1 MNLTSLIPIKE
12 LAPGALGAI
21 RNQVTAA
28 LVAKAS
34 TELKMPPENLVVRDI
49 RPFSDLAWGT
59 DAVTGL
65 AKAALTGNEWSMQ
78 TDDALAGYLP
88 LVTVASTIMADQ
100 RFVAI
105 YGIRDSR
112 FSHPTITAYQ
122 CSLWKIVVGNSVKS
136 IWDASKLY
144 AYRKEAVGV
153 TNSAIIIPQNTQYQ
167 IYGYLPTAKGNVFE
181 WVQLE
186 GMVCEPRGKVVSP

>member
-1 MNLTSLIPIKE
+1 MNITSLIPMKE
-12 LAPGALGAI
+12 LAPGSVGAI

-34 TELKMPPENLVVRDI
+34 AELKMPPENLIVRDV

-59 DAVTGL
+59 DAATGL
-65 AKAALTGNEWSMQ
+65 AKAAATGNEWSIQ
-78 TDDALAGYLP
+78 TDDALLGYLP
-88 LVTVASTIMADQ
+88 LVTAASTIMADQ

-105 YGIRDSR
+105 YGMRDSR
-112 FSHPTITAYQ
+112 FSHPTVTAYQ
-122 CSLWKIVVGNSVKS
+122 CSLWKFVVGNSVKS

-144 AYRKEAVGV
+144 AYRKEAVGF
-153 TNSAIIIPQNTQYQ
+153 TTSAIIIPQNTQYQ
-167 IYGYLPTAKGNVFE
+167 IYGYLPTAAGNVFT

-186 GMVCEPRGKVVSP
+186 AIVCEPRGKIVSP